1 MDYNTQKLLG
11 IQDLDITFK
20 EEWHSFRKDKRNRL
34 SQIIEGSL
42 EKRPSYCPSCGVAWE
57 STKDVY
63 AHGTTPK
70 KRKIQLPEIDNKPTY
85 LELTIH
91 RFKCRHCS
99 VVSANHLPNYFVK
112 KRKSICVRLHLKIL
126 MELKDTTNSKK
137 VASIC
142 KTGYQIVYQ
151 TSLSLA
157 HYVKKLPPSPLPR
170 VLAIDEFKAT
180 KDCEGSMAFIAMDW
194 ESGQIHTIL
203 DDRRSHKLL
212 EFFNGYSYEER
223 CKVEFVVMDMNAA
236 YDSMVK
242 KAFPEAQIVIDRFH
256 IVQHLTN
263 AFKTVRIQEMNKLNR
278 YSGEEAKKYRRIK
291 RLWRL
296 LQKDYGCL
304 SSEAKYNPLLNR
316 YVSAQD
322 IALEL
327 ANYSPVLMETW
338 NLYQLLLGYFKE
350 RNADYFF
357 DLIRESQNSEL
368 LPQSFRDKL
377 AFLLKKEESIRLAL
391 SVPYNNGLVE
401 GTNNKIKLLKRSAFG
416 YRKHE
421 HLFARVYWMQ
431 SPAVHS
437 I

>member
-1 MDYNTQKLLG
+1 MDYVTQKLLG
-11 IQDLDITFK
+11 IQDLNITFR
-20 EEWHSFRKDKRNRL
+20 EDWLTFRKDKRNRL
-34 SQIIEGSL
+34 AQIIEGSL
-42 EKRPSYCPSCGVAWE
+42 EKRPSCCPSCGVIWE

-70 KRKIQLPEIDNKPTY
+70 KRQIQLTEIDNKPVY
-85 LELTIH
+85 LELTVR

-99 VVSANHLPNYFVK
+99 VVSANHLPNHFVK
-112 KRKSICVRLHLKIL
+112 RRKSISVKLHLKIL
-126 MELKDTTNSKK
+126 LELKDTTCIKK
-137 VASIC
+137 IASIC
-142 KTGYQIVYQ
+142 KTGYQIVYR
-151 TSLSLA
+151 TSLELTN
-157 HYVKKLPPSPLPR
+157 YVKNLEPGPLPR

-180 KDCEGSMAFIAMDW
+180 QDCEGSMAFIAMNW

-203 DDRRSHKLL
+203 DDRRTHKLL

-242 KAFPEAQIVIDRFH
+242 KVFPKALVVIDRFH
-256 IVQHLTN
+256 IVQQLTN
-263 AFKTVRIQEMNKLNR
+263 AFKNVRIQEMNQLNR
-278 YSGEEAKKYRRIK
+278 YSGEEAKKYRRLK
-291 RLWRL
+291 RFWKL
-296 LQKDYGCL
+296 LQKNYSDL
-304 SSEAKYNPLLNR
+304 SSEAKYHSLFQR
-316 YVSAQD
+316 YLSAQD
-322 IALEL
+322 VALEL
-327 ANYSPVLMETW
+327 IDYSPVLKEAW
-338 NLYQLLLGYFKE
+338 NLYQLLLGYFKD

-357 DLIRESQNSEL
+357 DLIRESQNSEI

-416 YRKHE
+416 FRKHE
-421 HLFARVYWMQ
+421 HLFARIYWMQ
-431 SPAVHS
+431 TPAVHS

>member
-20 EEWHSFRKDKRNRL
+20 EDWLIYRKDRRNRMA
-34 SQIIEGSL
+34 QIIEGSL
-42 EKRPSYCPSCGVAWE
+42 EKRPSHCPSCGVAWE

-70 KRKIQLPEIDNKPTY
+70 KRVIQLTEINNQPTY
-85 LELTIH
+85 LELTI
-91 RFKCRHCS
+91 RRSKCRHCS

-112 KRKSICVRLHLKIL
+112 RRKSISVKLHLKVL
-126 MELKDTTNSKK
+126 MELKNPTNCKK

-151 TSLSLA
+151 TSLQIA
-157 HYVKKLPPSPLPR
+157 HYINDLDSRPLPR

-180 KDCEGSMAFIAMDW
+180 RDCEGAMAFIAMNW

-203 DDRRSHKLL
+203 EDRRSHKLL

-242 KAFPEAQIVIDRFH
+242 KAFPKAQIVIDRFH

-263 AFKTVRIQEMNKLNR
+263 AFKMIRIQEMNKLNR
-278 YSGEEAKKYRRIK
+278 HSGEEAKKYRRLK
-291 RLWRL
+291 RFWRL
-296 LQKDYGCL
+296 SQKDYSCL
-304 SSEAKYNPLLNR
+304 SSESKYYPLFDR
-316 YVSAQD
+316 YISAQD

-327 ANYSPVLMETW
+327 ANYSPVLKETW
-338 NLYQLLLGYFKE
+338 EFYQLLLGYFKD

-357 DLIRESQNSEL
+357 DLIRESRSSEFLTQN
-368 LPQSFRDKL
+368 FRNKL

-421 HLFARVYWMQ
+421 HLFARIYWMQ
-431 SPAVHS
+431 ADTVYSV
-437 I
+437 

>member
-1 MDYNTQKLLG
+1 M
-11 IQDLDITFK
+11 
-20 EEWHSFRKDKRNRL
+20 
-34 SQIIEGSL
+34 
-42 EKRPSYCPSCGVAWE
+42 
-57 STKDVY
+57 TK
-63 AHGTTPK
+63 
-70 KRKIQLPEIDNKPTY
+70 
-85 LELTIH
+85 
-91 RFKCRHCS
+91 S
-99 VVSANHLPNYFVK
+99 
-112 KRKSICVRLHLKIL
+112 
-126 MELKDTTNSKK
+126 
-137 VASIC
+137 
-142 KTGYQIVYQ
+142 
-151 TSLSLA
+151 
-157 HYVKKLPPSPLPR
+157 
-170 VLAIDEFKAT
+170 
-180 KDCEGSMAFIAMDW
+180 
-194 ESGQIHTIL
+194 
-203 DDRRSHKLL
+203 
-212 EFFNGYSYEER
+212 
-223 CKVEFVVMDMNAA
+223 
-236 YDSMVK
+236 
-242 KAFPEAQIVIDRFH
+242 
-256 IVQHLTN
+256 
-263 AFKTVRIQEMNKLNR
+263 
-278 YSGEEAKKYRRIK
+278 
-291 RLWRL
+291 
-296 LQKDYGCL
+296 
-304 SSEAKYNPLLNR
+304 R